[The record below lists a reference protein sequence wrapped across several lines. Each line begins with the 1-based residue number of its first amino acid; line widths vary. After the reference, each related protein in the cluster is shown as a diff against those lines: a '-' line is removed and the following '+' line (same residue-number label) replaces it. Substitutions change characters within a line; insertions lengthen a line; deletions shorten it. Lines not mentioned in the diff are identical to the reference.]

1 MNHES
6 QHSQFADWLTGG
18 EMGSLI
24 HAHDWAQTP
33 LGPVERWPVALIST
47 LSICLSARFPLAIYW
62 GDEGF
67 LLYNDAWRPIL
78 GNKHPWALGQPAR
91 AVWPEIWD
99 TIAPLFESVRTTGAA
114 TWRNDELL
122 PMQRFGYTE
131 ECYFDYTFNPI
142 RDERGNVAGI
152 LNIVQETTYRVLN
165 DRRAQLLRELAAC
178 SGFAQSEAEA
188 CAAISAALATDAA
201 DLPFTLLYVVA
212 SDGRLARLT
221 GATGLSADS
230 PARVSE
236 TDLTTESAIHGW
248 PLTDALRSRRPLV
261 IDDVA
266 ERFGVI
272 PGSFWPEPTAQA
284 LALPVAAAGQEG
296 VAALLVA
303 GVNPRHPLDDA
314 YHHFFG
320 LVAAHIAT
328 ALTNARAYEEERK
341 RAEALAE
348 LDRAKTAFYSN
359 VSHEFR
365 TPLTLMLGPLEDTLA
380 ENNLPPEAHERLEV
394 AHRNSLRLLRLVNTL
409 LDFSRLEAGRIEAAY
424 ELTDLAALTAELASV
439 FRSTI
444 ERAGMKLIVDCLP
457 LREPVWVDREMW
469 EKIVFNLL
477 SNAFKFTF
485 EGEIEVSLRQSGEMA
500 ELVVRDTGTGIP
512 AGEIPHLFER
522 FHRVRGARGRTFEG
536 SGIGLALVQE
546 LIRLHGGAARVESE
560 VGCGSRFIVTIPFG
574 KAHLPAD
581 RLGAARTLASTSVQG
596 EAYVQE
602 MLRWLPSEKDEGG
615 VMKDETKADL
625 LLHPSSFIPHPA
637 TRILLTDDNAD
648 MRDYVRRLLTQSGY
662 EVEAVSD
669 GLAALRA
676 ARERTAALVLSDV
689 MMPGLD
695 GFGLLRELRA
705 DERTRDVPV
714 ILVSARAGE
723 EERIRGMEAGADDYL
738 TKPFSARELLA
749 RVEAHLKLQRLRS
762 EAGTA
767 LRESE
772 ERFRTL
778 FRLVPVALY
787 FCDAGGIIQE
797 FNQRAVELWG
807 REPERGESE
816 RFCGSF
822 RIYYPDGRPMPHD
835 ECPMARV
842 LRGETAAGKDTEILV
857 ERPDGVRR
865 NVIAHPQLLK
875 NEAGEIVGALN
886 CLYDITARKQAE
898 EASAHLAAIVAS
910 SSDAIVSK
918 TLDGII
924 TSWNASAEQM
934 FGYTAQE
941 IIGQPI
947 LRLIPP
953 ELREEENDILA
964 RLRAGESIR
973 HYETVRMRKDGRR
986 LDVSLTISPVK
997 DRTGK
1002 IIGASKIVRDISAR
1016 RRADEAMRRL
1026 VESSRV
1032 IGAAFFDAMVAA
1044 LADALAVRY
1053 VLLCEVRPDAPERA
1067 RTIAVWANGQK
1078 GEAMEYELAG
1088 TPCANVI
1095 NRQTC
1100 FYPGGVAEQFPSD
1113 ELLVEM
1119 GVESY
1124 LGTPL
1129 RAADGTVLGLLAVL
1143 HDRPLDET
1151 LRPQEVLEIFAGR
1164 AAAEIE
1170 LERNEAA
1177 LREQTE
1183 VVETINRVGQ
1193 TLSAELDLHQLVQ
1206 NVTDA
1211 ATELTGAQFGSF
1223 FYNVVDKQGGAYMLY
1238 TLSGVPREAFA
1249 HFPMPR
1255 ATDLFGPTFRGE
1267 GNVRI
1272 ADVRHDPRYGR
1283 NSPYYDMPE
1292 GHLPVTS
1299 YLAVPVVSRSGE
1311 VLGGLFFGHPA
1322 AGVFTERHERIVEGL
1337 AAQTAVAMDNA
1348 RLFEALRESEARF
1361 RNMADHAPV
1370 MIWVTEPDATCTYL
1384 SQSWYEFTGQAPE
1397 ASLGFSWLEA
1407 VHPDDREEA
1416 ERSFVTASQNREAF
1430 RLEYRLRRKDGEYCW
1445 TINSAQPRFAANGE
1459 FLGYIGSVID
1469 ITERKRVEAERE
1481 WLLAQE
1487 RELRAK
1493 AEATTRSKDE
1503 FLMVVSHELRQPLN
1517 SILGYTRFVRA
1528 HPEEAAEVAHYAE
1541 IIERSAK
1548 IQQRLIEDLLDA
1560 ARIISGKLK
1569 IEAAPTDLLLV
1580 LKEALSVVHPAA
1592 EARRIDLIAR
1602 LDNDPQPVIGDAAR
1616 LQQIIW
1622 NLLQNAIKFTPE
1634 GGRVELHLERDNKQA
1649 RIIVTDTGKGIEPEF
1664 LPHVFDRFSQS
1675 DMSNTRRHG
1684 GLGLGLALARQ
1695 FVELHGGTIEAAS
1708 EGIGK
1713 GATFTVTLPL
1723 IAPQTISTQPQARA
1737 IAEICT
1743 GEEAISLE
1751 ESPRL
1756 DGVRVLVV
1764 DDQEDARLLVAKT
1777 LSEWGAMVTMAA
1789 SGQEAI
1795 DLMKDQTFD
1804 VLVCD
1809 INMPD
1814 EDGYEVLRRIRA
1826 LEYQRGVPLTQRI
1839 PAIALTAIARSEDRL
1854 RALSAGFQ
1862 MHVAKPVELAELIL
1876 VIATPGIPGQ
1886 PTEKLAFQA
1895 PK

>member
-1 MNHES
+1 
-6 QHSQFADWLTGG
+6 
-18 EMGSLI
+18 
-24 HAHDWAQTP
+24 
-33 LGPVERWPVALIST
+33 
-47 LSICLSARFPLAIYW
+47 
-62 GDEGF
+62 
-67 LLYNDAWRPIL
+67 
-78 GNKHPWALGQPAR
+78 
-91 AVWPEIWD
+91 
-99 TIAPLFESVRTTGAA
+99 
-114 TWRNDELL
+114 
-122 PMQRFGYTE
+122 
-131 ECYFDYTFNPI
+131 
-142 RDERGNVAGI
+142 
-152 LNIVQETTYRVLN
+152 
-165 DRRAQLLRELAAC
+165 
-178 SGFAQSEAEA
+178 
-188 CAAISAALATDAA
+188 
-201 DLPFTLLYVVA
+201 VVA

-248 PLTDALRSRRPLV
+248 PLTGALRSRRPLV

-439 FRSTI
+439 FRSRI

-500 ELVVRDTGTGIP
+500 ELAVRDTGTGIP

-574 KAHLPAD
+574 
-581 RLGAARTLASTSVQG
+581 
-596 EAYVQE
+596 
-602 MLRWLPSEKDEGG
+602 
-615 VMKDETKADL
+615 
-625 LLHPSSFIPHPA
+625 
-637 TRILLTDDNAD
+637 
-648 MRDYVRRLLTQSGY
+648 
-662 EVEAVSD
+662 
-669 GLAALRA
+669 
-676 ARERTAALVLSDV
+676 
-689 MMPGLD
+689 
-695 GFGLLRELRA
+695 
-705 DERTRDVPV
+705 
-714 ILVSARAGE
+714 
-723 EERIRGMEAGADDYL
+723 
-738 TKPFSARELLA
+738 
-749 RVEAHLKLQRLRS
+749 
-762 EAGTA
+762 
-767 LRESE
+767 
-772 ERFRTL
+772 
-778 FRLVPVALY
+778 
-787 FCDAGGIIQE
+787 
-797 FNQRAVELWG
+797 
-807 REPERGESE
+807 
-816 RFCGSF
+816 
-822 RIYYPDGRPMPHD
+822 
-835 ECPMARV
+835 
-842 LRGETAAGKDTEILV
+842 
-857 ERPDGVRR
+857 
-865 NVIAHPQLLK
+865 
-875 NEAGEIVGALN
+875 
-886 CLYDITARKQAE
+886 
-898 EASAHLAAIVAS
+898 
-910 SSDAIVSK
+910 
-918 TLDGII
+918 
-924 TSWNASAEQM
+924 
-934 FGYTAQE
+934 
-941 IIGQPI
+941 
-947 LRLIPP
+947 
-953 ELREEENDILA
+953 
-964 RLRAGESIR
+964 
-973 HYETVRMRKDGRR
+973 
-986 LDVSLTISPVK
+986 
-997 DRTGK
+997 
-1002 IIGASKIVRDISAR
+1002 
-1016 RRADEAMRRL
+1016 
-1026 VESSRV
+1026 
-1032 IGAAFFDAMVAA
+1032 
-1044 LADALAVRY
+1044 
-1053 VLLCEVRPDAPERA
+1053 
-1067 RTIAVWANGQK
+1067 
-1078 GEAMEYELAG
+1078 
-1088 TPCANVI
+1088 
-1095 NRQTC
+1095 
-1100 FYPGGVAEQFPSD
+1100 
-1113 ELLVEM
+1113 
-1119 GVESY
+1119 
-1124 LGTPL
+1124 
-1129 RAADGTVLGLLAVL
+1129 
-1143 HDRPLDET
+1143 
-1151 LRPQEVLEIFAGR
+1151 
-1164 AAAEIE
+1164 
-1170 LERNEAA
+1170 
-1177 LREQTE
+1177 
-1183 VVETINRVGQ
+1183 
-1193 TLSAELDLHQLVQ
+1193 LDLHQLVQ

-1283 NSPYYDMPE
+1283 NSPYYGMPE

-1322 AGVFTERHERIVEGL
+1322 AEVFTERHERIVEGL

-1397 ASLGFSWLEA
+1397 ASLGFGWLEA

-1487 RELRAK
+1487 QELRAK

-1622 NLLQNAIKFTPE
+1622 NLLQNTIKFTPE

-1684 GLGLGLALARQ
+1684 GLSLGLALARQ
-1695 FVELHGGTIEAAS
+1695 LVELHGGTIEAAS

-1876 VIATPGIPGQ
+1876 VIATLTRSSQ
-1886 PTEKLAFQA
+1886 LSVAVD
-1895 PK
+1895 